1 MYISRI
7 IHFNFYILFHR
18 HTFSFVIHYFILIN
32 SHLNI
37 FFLFYYSIP
46 TTRGWNQPMFLLRHS
61 SWFWFQEYRDKN
73 SIKSLLGVSN
83 VNVNLVA
90 LCPSAKQLKHLHIIS
105 KTCRKFL
112 HAGKNNVLSCFLILS
127 YSYTGHTVTLL
138 MRFKY

>member
-73 SIKSLLGVSN
+73 SIK
-83 VNVNLVA
+83 
-90 LCPSAKQLKHLHIIS
+90 CQ
-105 KTCRKFL
+105 RKF
-112 HAGKNNVLSCFLILS
+112 GCFVSQCQIVETPSHYFKDVSEVFTCWQKQCFILLS
-127 YSYTGHTVTLL
+127 YPKL
-138 MRFKY
+138 